1 MFNSKFL
8 RNFTHHTFTV
18 DHAPFKKYGRK
29 IEKLKEILITML
41 EYYKKKK
48 DYSLSLNYT
57 KETIAIVV

>member
-8 RNFTHHTFTV
+8 RNYIHHTFTV

-48 DYSLSLNYT
+48 DYSLSLLT
-57 KETIAIVV
+57 TQKRQSQ